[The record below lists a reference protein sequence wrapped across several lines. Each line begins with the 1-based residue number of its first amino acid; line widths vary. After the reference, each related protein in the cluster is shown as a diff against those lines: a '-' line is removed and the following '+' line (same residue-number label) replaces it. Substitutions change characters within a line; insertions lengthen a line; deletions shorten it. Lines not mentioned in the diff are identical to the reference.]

1 MLFKIINHQIL
12 NVMKNRQEL
21 EQKIIEKAMKDA
33 TFRKQLIEN
42 PSTTLN
48 IEFGFNPPENVEIK
62 VLEEEPGKI
71 YLVLPFT
78 PAESSGDELSD
89 AELRSVAGGSYL
101 DCATYLTACG
111 GPQCQ

>member
-1 MLFKIINHQIL
+1 
-12 NVMKNRQEL
+12 MKNRQEL
-21 EQKIIEKAMKDA
+21 EQKIIEKAMKDE

-48 IEFGFNPPENVEIK
+48 DEFGFITPESVEIK

-71 YLVLPFT
+71 YIVLPC
-78 PAESSGDELSD
+78 PPVQSSGEDLELTD
-89 AELRSVAGGSYL
+89 AELRSVAGGSFL
-101 DCATYLTACG
+101 DCMTFVTACG

>member
-1 MLFKIINHQIL
+1 
-12 NVMKNRQEL
+12 MKKRQEFEKKL
-21 EQKIIEKAMKDA
+21 IEKAMKDE

-78 PAESSGDELSD
+78 SAESSGDELSD